1 MLEVILLAVSP
12 PKRNES
18 YHDYVSRSF
27 KAAKRN
33 KTAIKGSHSGRGKA
47 RTMNAPVVI
56 KHVGVQWRKHKKT
69 INKKKGGKR

>member
-1 MLEVILLAVSP
+1 MAVSP
-12 PKRNES
+12 PKRNEG
-18 YHDYVSRSF
+18 YHDYVKRTF

-47 RTMNAPVVI
+47 MTMNAPVVM

-69 INKKKGGKR
+69 MTKKTRGKK